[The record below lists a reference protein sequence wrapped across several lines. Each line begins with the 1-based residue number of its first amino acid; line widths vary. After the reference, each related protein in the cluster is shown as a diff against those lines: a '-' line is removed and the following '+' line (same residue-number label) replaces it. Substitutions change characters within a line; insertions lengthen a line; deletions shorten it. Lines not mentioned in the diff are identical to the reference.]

1 MRSRRARNIAQQLQR
16 DFVPRGEDI
25 VPGVSADII
34 QQDDIRK
41 QQLYDQLITK
51 YKQNLPDVPNKSASV
66 ISRTFRKNLQ
76 RIRKQR
82 AEDLKRRYAMYQ
94 PAVMERPQPKIK
106 TPIEKLEDKQKT
118 LKKITEDQIVKFVK
132 ERRGSTLVSN
142 TSLGIKLKNQV
153 ADIIRRQQEE
163 ELRLEEERK
172 LLEEQQRIAAI
183 TTTNKTNAA
192 AEVIT
197 KLLNRNMMRKKLT
210 KLIYKQQSKEVGKQL
225 EVENEPSADII
236 NRVSKI
242 KKENDA
248 IILLQNAYRNRL
260 ARKEF
265 AAVEDLKI
273 QQQNQEILQGIEAA
287 KSTLSRTF
295 SSKLARDQYIV
306 LRNEAIRKQQQ
317 EEARK
322 AREAAQE
329 AKEIEELKK
338 EQRNY
343 NSILIQNAY
352 RNRLARKQ
360 FEEVKE
366 VKEQKDQQKLQAIEA
381 AKATLARAISTR
393 TTRDKY
399 ITLLK
404 EAQELAKK
412 EDAVKKTEALKYSS
426 SMVDNLT
433 TNAIDNF
440 VKRQREQF
448 LDDFIANYN
457 KKKKRSIFSS
467 IYSFISR
474 TPTLEDKEKEYE
486 RILEEIRKEEER
498 KKEEQEQ
505 IKKEVLEKIKE
516 EDRERQRELKRQ
528 RQIENERKKREK
540 EEKEEQERI
549 RKEFEKPRMEVI
561 PEVSREDIT
570 PDPDDDIP
578 YTIKQIKKMSYE
590 DIKKLRRKYIDE
602 YSYEGRE
609 EELTPKRRL
618 IYQLYKKGQVVE
630 QPAARGPRIKD
641 QYTNEEL
648 DNMSDEEFDVLFK
661 AAFPDVIEI
670 RKDTPRGYRDIYNA
684 SKRRATKLKITI
696 EKLKIDKEVDKEFK
710 AESKRIKENN
720 DKFTIYTIFRDQ
732 AEKDFYVNFIKE
744 ELEISTKN
752 YEEALAEANT
762 LKERNEASTNFYAD
776 RYKKQK
782 DAESLAK
789 QNKTMVKFYDKILK
803 EYKKIK
809 V

>member
-1 MRSRRARNIAQQLQR
+1 
-16 DFVPRGEDI
+16 
-25 VPGVSADII
+25 
-34 QQDDIRK
+34 
-41 QQLYDQLITK
+41 
-51 YKQNLPDVPNKSASV
+51 
-66 ISRTFRKNLQ
+66 
-76 RIRKQR
+76 
-82 AEDLKRRYAMYQ
+82 MYQ

-106 TPIEKLEDKQKT
+106 TPIEKLEDKQKA

-210 KLIYKQQSKEVGKQL
+210 KLIYKQKSKEVGKQL

-242 KKENDA
+242 KRENDA

-260 ARKEF
+260 ARKKFE
-265 AAVEDLKI
+265 AVEDLKI

-295 SSKLARDQYIV
+295 SSKLARDQYIA
-306 LRNEAIRKQQQ
+306 LRNEAIRRQQQ

-329 AKEIEELKK
+329 AREIEELKK

-366 VKEQKDQQKLQAIEA
+366 QKDQQKLQAIEA
-381 AKATLARAISTR
+381 AKATLSRAISTR
-393 TTRDKY
+393 TTRDNY

-404 EAQELAKK
+404 EARELAKK

-426 SMVDNLT
+426 TMVDNLT

-440 VKRQREQF
+440 VRRQREQF
-448 LDDFIANYN
+448 LDDFIADYN

-505 IKKEVLEKIKE
+505 IKQEMLKTLKE
-516 EDRERQRELKRQ
+516 EERERQRELKRQ

-549 RKEFEKPRMEVI
+549 KKEFERPRMEVI

-578 YTIKQIKKMSYE
+578 YTIKEIKKMSYE

-661 AAFPDVIEI
+661 AAFPDVVEI

-684 SKRRATKLKITI
+684 SKRRATKLRITI
-696 EKLKIDKEVDKEFK
+696 DKLKIDKEVDKEFK

-732 AEKDFYVNFIKE
+732 TEKDFYVNFIKE

-782 DAESLAK
+782 EAESLAK

-803 EYKKIK
+803 DYKKIK

>member
-1 MRSRRARNIAQQLQR
+1 MIKNYR
-16 DFVPRGEDI
+16 ED
-25 VPGVSADII
+25 V
-34 QQDDIRK
+34 Q
-41 QQLYDQLITK
+41 
-51 YKQNLPDVPNKSASV
+51 
-66 ISRTFRKNLQ
+66 
-76 RIRKQR
+76 
-82 AEDLKRRYAMYQ
+82 KRRLDNAASILGQRFRQKQMAKIAKAKYGSLE
-94 PAVMERPQPKIK
+94 PAA
-106 TPIEKLEDKQKT
+106 TPIFSNVVVPKVKSKLET
-118 LKKITEDQIVKFVK
+118 I
-132 ERRGSTLVSN
+132 
-142 TSLGIKLKNQV
+142 
-153 ADIIRRQQEE
+153 
-163 ELRLEEERK
+163 EERQK
-172 LLEEQQRIAAI
+172 RLKANLNQQILEIP
-183 TTTNKTNAA
+183 
-192 AEVIT
+192 
-197 KLLNRNMMRKKLT
+197 RKKLIQEQIVSYDVPKST
-210 KLIYKQQSKEVGKQL
+210 QNQEFLTNVKNEDEAIDILQRRILSKLAQIKANENIKRMKAANVIAKAYRKRLDYKQEQDFL
-225 EVENEPSADII
+225 ELENAEKDYYSTLI
-236 NRVSKI
+236 
-242 KKENDA
+242 
-248 IILLQNAYRNRL
+248 QNTYRNRL

-265 AAVEDLKI
+265 AALKDQKT
-273 QQQNQEILQGIEAA
+273 QQQNQERLQAIEAA

-295 SSKLARDQYIV
+295 SSKLARDQYIA
-306 LRNEAIRKQQQ
+306 LRNEAIRRQQQ
-317 EEARK
+317 EETRK

-366 VKEQKDQQKLQAIEA
+366 QKDQQKLQAIEA
-381 AKATLARAISTR
+381 AKATLARAISTK

-412 EDAVKKTEALKYSS
+412 EEEEAQKLNSYTSAQSILRRAIAQRRYKDYVELEPETPIEASEEMRRKLLMSAKKFKDEEDVIKKMQSLKFINQYTTPYAST
-426 SMVDNLT
+426 MVDNLT
-433 TNAIDNF
+433 SKAIDNL
-440 VKRQREQF
+440 VKKEREEF
-448 LDDFIANYN
+448 LDKFLEDYN
-457 KKKKRSIFSS
+457 KKKKKSIFSS
-467 IYSFISR
+467 IYSFVSSK
-474 TPTLEDKEKEYE
+474 PTLEEKEKEYE

-505 IKKEVLEKIKE
+505 IKREVLQTIKE

-549 RKEFEKPRMEVI
+549 RKQFEKPRMEVI

-578 YTIKQIKKMSYE
+578 YTIKEIKKMSYE

-618 IYQLYKKGQVVE
+618 IYQLYKKGQIVE

-648 DNMSDEEFDVLFK
+648 DNMTDEEFDVLFK
-661 AAFPDVIEI
+661 AAFPDVVEI

-782 DAESLAK
+782 EAESLAK

-803 EYKKIK
+803 DYKKIK

>member
-1 MRSRRARNIAQQLQR
+1 LRSRRARKIAEQLQR

-34 QQDDIRK
+34 QQTDIRK
-41 QQLYDQLITK
+41 QELYRRMIRN
-51 YKQNLPDVPNKSASV
+51 YKEDV
-66 ISRTFRKNLQ
+66 Q
-76 RIRKQR
+76 
-82 AEDLKRRYAMYQ
+82 KRRLDNAASILGQRFRQKQMAKIAKAKYGSLEPVATTIFSN
-94 PAVMERPQPKIK
+94 VVVPKPK
-106 TPIEKLEDKQKT
+106 SKLET
-118 LKKITEDQIVKFVK
+118 I
-132 ERRGSTLVSN
+132 
-142 TSLGIKLKNQV
+142 
-153 ADIIRRQQEE
+153 
-163 ELRLEEERK
+163 EERQK
-172 LLEEQQRIAAI
+172 RLKA
-183 TTTNKTNAA
+183 N
-192 AEVIT
+192 
-197 KLLNRNMMRKKLT
+197 LNRQILEIPRKKLIQEQIVSYDVPKST
-210 KLIYKQQSKEVGKQL
+210 QNQEFLTNVKNEDEAIDILQRRILSKLAQIKANENIKRMRAANVIAKAYRKRLDYKQEQDFL
-225 EVENEPSADII
+225 ELENAEKDYYSTLI
-236 NRVSKI
+236 
-242 KKENDA
+242 
-248 IILLQNAYRNRL
+248 QNTYRNRL

-265 AAVEDLKI
+265 AALKDQKT
-273 QQQNQEILQGIEAA
+273 QQQNQERLQAIEAA

-295 SSKLARDQYIV
+295 SSKLARDQYIA
-306 LRNEAIRKQQQ
+306 LRNEAIKRQQQ

-329 AKEIEELKK
+329 AREIEELKK

-360 FEEVKE
+360 FEE

-426 SMVDNLT
+426 TMVDNLT

-440 VKRQREQF
+440 VRRQREQF
-448 LDDFIANYN
+448 LDDFIADYN

-549 RKEFEKPRMEVI
+549 RKEFERPRMEVI

-648 DNMSDEEFDVLFK
+648 DNMTDEEFDVLFK
-661 AAFPDVIEI
+661 AAFPDVVEI

-684 SKRRATKLKITI
+684 SKRRATKLRITI
-696 EKLKIDKEVDKEFK
+696 DKLKIDKEVDKEFK

-782 DAESLAK
+782 EAENLAK
-789 QNKTMVKFYDKILK
+789 INKTMVKFYDKILK
-803 EYKKIK
+803 DYKKIK